1 MGSQNILS
9 TLLKY
14 YDEVV
19 KKLQT
24 EIAFSMIAS
33 WDVNIIGLLFSWW
46 VVPQLYMVARCSLG
60 K

>member
-33 WDVNIIGLLFSWW
+33 
-46 VVPQLYMVARCSLG
+46 
-60 K
+60 